1 MTAATSPGAIR
12 LVLFDVDGVLTDGS
26 LHIGDSGEHAKVFNV
41 RDGIAIGL
49 LRTHGIKSGVIS
61 GKASG
66 PLDFRIRQLGFD
78 ASVTGRLDKLP
89 AYAQMLSELGIRDEE
104 VAYVGD
110 DVVDLAVMRRVGVS
124 YAPADAHALVREQAS
139 HVLQA
144 RGGQGVAREVAE
156 HVLMAAGMT
165 LAQVYAHMLDADWHK
180 AYVQ

>member
-1 MTAATSPGAIR
+1 MGNACRSRIR

-41 RDGIAIGL
+41 RDGLAIGL
-49 LRTHGIKSGVIS
+49 LRTHGIKSGIIS

-78 ASVTGRLDKLP
+78 ASITGRLDKLP
-89 AYAQMLSELGIRDEE
+89 AFEQILADMGVRNEE

-110 DVVDLAVMRRVGVS
+110 DVVDLAVMARAGAS
-124 YAPADAHALVREQAS
+124 YAPSDAHELVRARAS

-156 HVLMAAGMT
+156 HVLMDSGMSM
-165 LAQVYAHMLDADWHK
+165 AQVYSHMLETDWHK